1 MNKKDLM
8 NDLHKI
14 VVFPALS
21 RPIIIILVWFSPAMA
36 ENIFEKI
43 RIPYFYDDNKYL
55 SKYNII

>member
-36 ENIFEKI
+36 ENIFENTNPI
-43 RIPYFYDDNKYL
+43 FL
-55 SKYNII
+55 